1 MPRIQFIIHFL
12 LEILHFKEPCNLIG
26 WQHFGL
32 KLENQNFA
40 RYGIGGEISRI
51 LVFIIDY
58 FQEKLMTNFF
68 RRSKKTY
75 CGVILG
81 PFCPNLLKNKFS
93 WKNGLSVFKY
103 FNQLPSCQ
111 NHKKLMRHCWEKYW
125 TDGRTENRQTV
136 QKWFYRI
143 LRKTGVQKFGSY
155 SKKQ

>member
-1 MPRIQFIIHFL
+1 MQTAYFGYFGDAWLRAPKFISSTCRRLRCLSTCQEYNSSFTSFL
-12 LEILHFKEPCNLIG
+12 RYYILKNP
-26 WQHFGL
+26 
-32 KLENQNFA
+32 FA

-75 CGVILG
+75 CEVILG
-81 PFCPNLLKNKFS
+81 PFCPNLLKNEFS

-111 NHKKLMRHCWEKYW
+111 KP
-125 TDGRTENRQTV
+125 
-136 QKWFYRI
+136 
-143 LRKTGVQKFGSY
+143 
-155 SKKQ
+155 